1 MIFRVEETCT
11 WEDWDAWSNA
21 YMLHG
26 KLLGSASKALAGF
39 ERLWGA
45 LMAIFG
51 GLLLLGG
58 LIGGVF
64 NLITVLGAA
73 ILLIGIRA
81 FRKYRNVREAF
92 SNVRR
97 GRGLE
102 KSISDKPMRF
112 IFEEDGFSVWEPSG
126 ASSYRYHALTA
137 VWEDKDRHYLFL
149 QGKMQYVLRKAA
161 FTQGTPD
168 DFRAFI
174 SQKTGKPVEYIQ

>member
-1 MIFRVEETCT
+1 MTFKVEETCT
-11 WEDWDAWSNA
+11 WEDWDAWTNA

-26 KLLGSASKALAGF
+26 KLLGPTSKALAGF
-39 ERLWGA
+39 GRLWGA

-73 ILLIGIRA
+73 ILLIGVRA
-81 FRKYRNVREAF
+81 FRKYRHVRDAL
-92 SNVRR
+92 SDTRR
-97 GRGLE
+97 GSGLE
-102 KSISDKPMRF
+102 EAIPDKPMRF
-112 IFEEDGFSVWEPSG
+112 TFDDDGFSAWEPSG
-126 ASSYRYHALTA
+126 AGSYRYRALTS
-137 VWEDKDRHYLFL
+137 VWEDGERCYLFL
-149 QGKMQYVLRKAA
+149 QGKMQYILQKNA
-161 FTQGTPD
+161 FTQGTSE